1 MLARENLLWCKAA
14 KVSQQAMS
22 QRFLSF
28 PAVLFERVFFELL
41 PQLQPRWQQR
51 TKRPLRRSVK
61 FATEQFEQIWIAE
74 SSTLEA
80 LFGKLDSL
88 QDEPVETLAGKMAI
102 AASLAAHRTSTKHA
116 VFSRLVQSSQN

>member
-51 TKRPLRRSVK
+51 TKRPLTRSVK
-61 FATEQFEQIWIAE
+61 FATEQFEQIWI
-74 SSTLEA
+74 LRV
-80 LFGKLDSL
+80 L
-88 QDEPVETLAGKMAI
+88 
-102 AASLAAHRTSTKHA
+102 H
-116 VFSRLVQSSQN
+116 